1 MTRSRISD
9 VVYIGIGSHVVAIQ
23 ATSGEELWRT
33 KLAHSTIV
41 TISHEGDRLYA
52 GAGGELFCLEPSS
65 GSILWQ
71 NPLKGLGLG
80 IITFTGSTQSTAQA
94 AAMAAHVAATTAATA

>member
-23 ATSGEELWRT
+23 STSGEELWRT
-33 KLAHSTIV
+33 KLAHSSIV
-41 TISHEGDRLYA
+41 TISLEGDRLYA

-80 IITFTGSTQSTAQA
+80 IIAFTGAGQTSMS
-94 AAMAAHVAATTAATA
+94 AMAAQVAATTAATA